1 MLTKHLSEP
10 SYSLYLLHHPIVMV
24 AGIAFLGINMNI
36 FAEYGIIVAAGFV
49 IPYLAHR
56 LLIAPWPLMS
66 FLFNGKPFRK
76 REARAGRAL
85 T

>member
-1 MLTKHLSEP
+1 
-10 SYSLYLLHHPIVMV
+10 
-24 AGIAFLGINMNI
+24 MNI
-36 FAEYGIIVAAGFV
+36 FAEYGIMVAAGFV
-49 IPYLAHR
+49 IPY
-56 LLIAPWPLMS
+56 PWPLMS

>member
-1 MLTKHLSEP
+1 VLTKHLSEA

-24 AGIAFLGINMNI
+24 MGIAFLGISMNI
-36 FAEYGIIVAAGFV
+36 FVEYGIIVAAGFA

-56 LLIAPWPLMS
+56 YLIAPWPLMS
-66 FLFNGKPFRK
+66 FLFNGKPFK
-76 REARAGRAL
+76 RGTRAGRAL